1 MKKIWQFIKNIWN
14 DGVWGAV
21 IAFIICS
28 LGTSIFSFLG
38 TKIPSLKKVFL
49 LQIPIYVCFIEFVI
63 FLFIIL
69 RFIVHY
75 RINKKDNNEKQVCIN
90 ELNKKI
96 QELEIEITDLKKEPD
111 NPRMALF
118 KNGDVVIIKNSPAF
132 WNVIEYTVVGKKE
145 NLIVI
150 SDSEGNQKM
159 LPPDALLTA
168 DEYKIEKQRQ
178 ENEYNKLLN
187 RNRNTKP
194 WLW

>member
-1 MKKIWQFIKNIWN
+1 MKRNFQFIKNIWN

-21 IAFIICS
+21 IAAIICS
-28 LGTSIFSFLG
+28 LGTSLFSLLAR
-38 TKIPSLKKVFL
+38 KIPVLKSFFL
-49 LQIPIYVCFIEFVI
+49 FHVPVYVCLIEFVI
-63 FLFIIL
+63 LLFIIL
-69 RFIVHY
+69 RLIVHY
-75 RINKKDNNEKQVCIN
+75 RINKKANNEKQLCIN
-90 ELNKKI
+90 ELKAKI
-96 QELEIEITDLKKEPD
+96 QELEKEIIDLKKEPD

-150 SDSEGNQKM
+150 SDSEGNQKK
-159 LPPDALLTA
+159 LPPDAILTT

-187 RNRNTKP
+187 RNGNQRTR
-194 WLW
+194 LW